1 MIMKRMYSV
10 DMGGRVIMI
19 EFLTN
24 PIVVTLLL
32 TIAGAAIVYE
42 LFSSK
47 FGISGFI
54 GLFALLL
61 FFYGHFQ
68 AGLAGFGTIML
79 FAVGIMLIFLEFFL
93 PGAISGTLGLA
104 ALIASLFL
112 AGENPLN
119 MGISIFI
126 AISISIAVLFFM
138 IKVLRK
144 KLVLFNRMILFD
156 TAKKEDGYVSN
167 VNRTDLLGKEG
178 IALTVLRPSGT
189 AVFNN
194 ERIDVVSEGDFI
206 DQNAKITVVKV
217 EGVRIVVR
225 KV

>member
-24 PIVVTLLL
+24 PIVVTFLL

-68 AGLAGFGTIML
+68 AGLAGFGTILL

-167 VNRTDLLGKEG
+167 INRTELLGKEG

>member
-1 MIMKRMYSV
+1 MV
-10 DMGGRVIMI
+10 

-24 PIVVTLLL
+24 PVVVTLLL

-112 AGENPLN
+112 AGENPLSI
-119 MGISIFI
+119 GISIFI
-126 AISISIAVLFFM
+126 SICVSIAMLFIM
-138 IKVLRK
+138 VKVLRK
-144 KLVLFNRMILFD
+144 KIVLFNRMILFD
-156 TAKKEDGYVSN
+156 SAKKEDGYVSN
-167 VNRTDLLGKEG
+167 VNRTDLIGKEG

-189 AVFNN
+189 AVFNK
-194 ERIDVVSEGDFI
+194 ERIDVVTEGDFI
-206 DQNAKITVVKV
+206 DQNSKIAVVKV

>member
-1 MIMKRMYSV
+1 MKRMNSV
-10 DMGGRVIMI
+10 DKGGRVIMI

>member
-1 MIMKRMYSV
+1 
-10 DMGGRVIMI
+10 MI

-24 PIVVTLLL
+24 PIIVTLLL

-42 LFSSK
+42 LYSSK

-68 AGLAGFGTIML
+68 AGLAGFGTITL
-79 FAVGIMLIFLEFFL
+79 FVIGIMLIFLEFFL

-112 AGENPLN
+112 AGENPLSI
-119 MGISIFI
+119 GISIFI
-126 AISISIAVLFFM
+126 SICVSIALLFIM
-138 IKVLRK
+138 SKVLGK
-144 KLVLFNRMILFD
+144 KMVLFNRMILFD
-156 TAKKEDGYVSN
+156 SAKKEDGYVSN
-167 VNRTDLLGKEG
+167 VNRTDLLGSEG

-189 AVFNN
+189 AVINN
-194 ERIDVVSEGDFI
+194 ERIDVVSEGGFI
-206 DQNAKITVVKV
+206 DQNSKITVIKV

-225 KV
+225 QVD

>member
-1 MIMKRMYSV
+1 
-10 DMGGRVIMI
+10 MI
-19 EFLTN
+19 EFLTD

-42 LFSSK
+42 LFSSR

-68 AGLAGFGTIML
+68 AGLAGIGTIML
-79 FAVGIMLIFLEFFL
+79 FALGILLIFLEFFL

-112 AGENPLN
+112 AGENPLSI
-119 MGISIFI
+119 GISIFI
-126 AISISIAVLFFM
+126 SICISIALLFVM
-138 IKVLRK
+138 IKVLGKRM
-144 KLVLFNRMILFD
+144 VLFNRMILFD
-156 TAKKEDGYVSN
+156 ATKNEDGYVSN

-189 AVFNN
+189 AVINN
-194 ERIDVVSEGDFI
+194 ERLDVVTEGNFI
-206 DQNAKITVVKV
+206 DQNTKITVIKV

>member
-1 MIMKRMYSV
+1 MV
-10 DMGGRVIMI
+10 

-24 PIVVTLLL
+24 PIVVTFLL

-42 LFSSK
+42 LFSTK
-47 FGISGFI
+47 FGVSGFI

-68 AGLAGFGTIML
+68 AGLAGVGTIII
-79 FAVGIMLIFLEFFL
+79 FAVGILLIFLEFFL

-112 AGENPLN
+112 AGDNPLY

-126 AISISIAVLFFM
+126 SLGISIVLLFIM
-138 IKVLRK
+138 IKVLGK
-144 KLVLFNRMILFD
+144 KMVLFNRMILFE

-167 VNRTDLLGKEG
+167 VNRTDLLGSVGET
-178 IALTVLRPSGT
+178 ITMLRPAGT
-189 AVFNN
+189 AVFHN
-194 ERIDVVSEGDFI
+194 ERVDVVSEGGFI
-206 DQNAKITVVKV
+206 DQGAKIKVIKV

-225 KV
+225 EV

>member
-1 MIMKRMYSV
+1 
-10 DMGGRVIMI
+10 MI
-19 EFLTN
+19 EFLTD

-32 TIAGAAIVYE
+32 TIAGVAIVYE
-42 LFSSK
+42 LFSSR

-68 AGLAGFGTIML
+68 AGLAGFGTILL

-126 AISISIAVLFFM
+126 SICFSVAVLLIM
-138 IKVLRK
+138 IKVLGK

-156 TAKKEDGYVSN
+156 SAKKEDGYVSN

-178 IALTVLRPSGT
+178 TALTVLRPSGT

-194 ERIDVVSEGDFI
+194 ERIDVVTEGDYI
-206 DQNAKITVVKV
+206 DQFAKVTVIKV

>member
-1 MIMKRMYSV
+1 MV
-10 DMGGRVIMI
+10 
-19 EFLTN
+19 EFLTD

-42 LFSSK
+42 LFSSR
-47 FGISGFI
+47 FGISGFV

-68 AGLAGFGTIML
+68 AGLAGFGTILL
-79 FAVGIMLIFLEFFL
+79 FAVGLMLIFLEFFL

-112 AGENPLN
+112 AGENPLSI
-119 MGISIFI
+119 GISIFI
-126 AISISIAVLFFM
+126 SISISIALLFIM
-138 IKVLRK
+138 IKVLGK
-144 KLVLFNRMILFD
+144 KMVLFNRMILFD
-156 TAKKEDGYVSN
+156 AAKKEDGYVSN

-178 IALTVLRPSGT
+178 TALTVLRPSGT

-194 ERIDVVSEGDFI
+194 ERIDVVTEGDYI
-206 DQNAKITVVKV
+206 DQNARIIVVKV

>member
-1 MIMKRMYSV
+1 MV
-10 DMGGRVIMI
+10 

-24 PIVVTLLL
+24 PIVVTFLL

-42 LFSSK
+42 LFSTK
-47 FGISGFI
+47 FGVSGFI

-68 AGLAGFGTIML
+68 AGLAGVGTIIL
-79 FAVGIMLIFLEFFL
+79 FAVGILLIFLEFFL

-112 AGENPLN
+112 AGDNPLY

-126 AISISIAVLFFM
+126 SLGISIVLLFIM
-138 IKVLRK
+138 IKVFGK
-144 KLVLFNRMILFD
+144 KMVLINRMILFE

-167 VNRTDLLGKEG
+167 VNRTDLLGSVGEA
-178 IALTVLRPSGT
+178 ITMLRPAGT
-189 AVFNN
+189 AVFHN
-194 ERIDVVSEGDFI
+194 ERVDVVSEGGFI
-206 DQNAKITVVKV
+206 DQGAKIKVIKV

-225 KV
+225 EV

>member
-1 MIMKRMYSV
+1 MV
-10 DMGGRVIMI
+10 

-24 PIVVTLLL
+24 PIVVTFLL

-42 LFSSK
+42 LFSTK
-47 FGISGFI
+47 FGVSGFI

-68 AGLAGFGTIML
+68 AGLAGVGTIIL
-79 FAVGIMLIFLEFFL
+79 FAVGILLIFLEFFL

-112 AGENPLN
+112 AGDNPLY

-126 AISISIAVLFFM
+126 SLGISIVLLFIM
-138 IKVLRK
+138 IKIFGK
-144 KLVLFNRMILFD
+144 KMVLFNRMILFE

-167 VNRTDLLGKEG
+167 VNRTDLLGSVGEA
-178 IALTVLRPSGT
+178 ITMLRPAGT
-189 AVFNN
+189 AVFHN
-194 ERIDVVSEGDFI
+194 ERVDVVSEGGFI
-206 DQNAKITVVKV
+206 DQGAKIKVIKV

-225 KV
+225 EV

>member
-1 MIMKRMYSV
+1 MV
-10 DMGGRVIMI
+10 

-24 PIVVTLLL
+24 PVVVTLLL

-112 AGENPLN
+112 AGENPLSI
-119 MGISIFI
+119 GISIFI
-126 AISISIAVLFFM
+126 SISVSIAMLFIM
-138 IKVLRK
+138 VKVLRK
-144 KLVLFNRMILFD
+144 KIVLFNRMILFD
-156 TAKKEDGYVSN
+156 SAKKEDGYVSN

-194 ERIDVVSEGDFI
+194 ERIDVVIEGGFI
-206 DQNAKITVVKV
+206 DQNAKITVIKV

-225 KV
+225 QVN

>member
-1 MIMKRMYSV
+1 MV
-10 DMGGRVIMI
+10 

-24 PIVVTLLL
+24 PVVVTLLL

-112 AGENPLN
+112 AGENPLSI
-119 MGISIFI
+119 GISIFI
-126 AISISIAVLFFM
+126 SISVSIAMLFIM
-138 IKVLRK
+138 VKVLRK
-144 KLVLFNRMILFD
+144 KIVLFNRMILFD
-156 TAKKEDGYVSN
+156 SPKKEDGYVSN

-189 AVFNN
+189 AVFNT
-194 ERIDVVSEGDFI
+194 ERIDVVSEGGFI
-206 DQNAKITVVKV
+206 DQNAKITVIKV

-225 KV
+225 QVN